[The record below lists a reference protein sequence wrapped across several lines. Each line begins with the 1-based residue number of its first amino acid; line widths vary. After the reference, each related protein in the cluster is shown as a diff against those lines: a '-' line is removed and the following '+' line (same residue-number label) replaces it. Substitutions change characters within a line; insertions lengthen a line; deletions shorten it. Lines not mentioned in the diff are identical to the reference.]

1 MSATRPED
9 EPGRSGYR
17 ARHEM
22 RASGSRLRPMLIAG
36 GVLVMVYALVGAVT
50 GGDVN
55 LVGVPVFLV
64 AVLVLHDGVFLP
76 VVLGVGALVRR
87 FVSERWRSAVRAAAV
102 VSLAV
107 SVVATPLVLGF
118 GRSADNSSI
127 LPRAY
132 GWGLILILIVIW
144 GVSLGIRKG
153 LERRRRR
160 NVG

>member
-1 MSATRPED
+1 MS
-9 EPGRSGYR
+9 
-17 ARHEM
+17 
-22 RASGSRLRPMLIAG
+22 ASGSRLRPVLIAG

-87 FVSERWRSAVRAAAV
+87 FVPERWRSAVRAGAV

-107 SVVATPLVLGF
+107 SVVAAPLVLGF
-118 GRSADNSSI
+118 GRSADNSSA

-132 GWGLILILIVIW
+132 GWGLILILILIW
-144 GVSLGIRKG
+144 GVSLGIRKR